1 VAVTALHQYLDYF
14 SLITL
19 FFWNHFDRLLV
30 LVGAAEVSLQN
41 EIAKTSSLPQTKSD
55 SQVVQRASLFSI
67 SEVQNEA

>member
-41 EIAKTSSLPQTKSD
+41 EIAKTSSLPQTKST
-55 SQVVQRASLFSI
+55 SQAAQRASLFSI